1 MICSDA
7 GAVGANLQRGKW
19 LAQFDTPMTAMVHAQ
34 RNGRIHRVGQT
45 EDVELLDLVANH
57 PAERKA
63 RDRLSKKYDLRSI
76 MTSPLDGLDDTGVAG
91 YLQRVRAGQHEA
103 AQPAFMPA
111 KPEEVLH
118 DLDEEEQGTLF

>member
-1 MICSDA
+1 
-7 GAVGANLQRGKW
+7 
-19 LAQFDTPMTAMVHAQ
+19 MTDDFIVPHNTHAQ

-103 AQPAFMPA
+103 AQPAFMRAAPGEA
-111 KPEEVLH
+111 QAGFAAP
-118 DLDEEEQGTLF
+118 DEQHSLRNSEA